1 MLRETILEL
10 DSVTKLFPGTKALSE
25 VSFDVAK
32 GEVHAVIGENG
43 AGKSTL
49 MNIVGGIFP
58 PTSGSVKF
66 RGEEIKA
73 FTPQHAQALGIGFVH
88 QEMSLCPHVS
98 VAENIFIGRLPK
110 RAAKVVNFKKLYED
124 CEKVLSDFEVSL
136 SPQEKVSNLTVAQ
149 QQVVE
154 IAKALS
160 LNCRLLILDEPTA
173 SLTVKETEELF
184 AIVRRLRNEGI
195 SILYISHRL
204 SEIMELG
211 DRVTV
216 LRDGKWISINR
227 VADIDVDRLISMMVG
242 RTLDKLYPDKG
253 GATAE
258 ELFRVEH
265 VSGEQFSDISFS
277 LCKGEIL
284 GFSGLIGA
292 GRTELMR
299 AACSIDKRKSGTV
312 FVGGEKLAAKKY
324 RTCLDNGLV
333 YMTEDRKGDGLFL
346 GMNVQKN
353 IVATVLRRINGL
365 LFNEGNADTAA
376 QKYVKYLNIKVSSL
390 EQLCGNLS
398 GGNQQKVLLGKSLVV
413 DPKVLIVDEPTRG
426 IDVGAKFEVYKI
438 LRELCR
444 EGVGIIVVSSDL
456 PEIIGLCDR
465 VLVMYEGRMSGEL
478 RGSEITEEN
487 IMKYAAS
494 FTQGEA

>member
-1 MLRETILEL
+1 MKNETILEL

-25 VSFDVAK
+25 VSFSVTK

-49 MNIVGGIFP
+49 MNIIGGIFS

-66 RGEEIKA
+66 HGEEVRI
-73 FTPQHAQALGIGFVH
+73 FTPQHAQLLGIGFVH

-98 VAENIFIGRLPK
+98 VAENIFIGRLPQ
-110 RAAKVVNFKKLYED
+110 RSAKVVNFRKLYED
-124 CEKVLSDFEVSL
+124 CEKVLSDFDVRL
-136 SPQEKVSNLTVAQ
+136 PPQEKVSNLTVAQ

-160 LNCRLLILDEPTA
+160 LNCKLLILDEPTA

-195 SILYISHRL
+195 SMLYISHRL
-204 SEIMELG
+204 SEITELA
-211 DRVTV
+211 DRVTI
-216 LRDGKWISINR
+216 LRDGKWISTNH
-227 VADIDVDRLISMMVG
+227 VADITVDQMISMMVG
-242 RTLDKLYPDKG
+242 RTLDKLYPEKSV
-253 GATAE
+253 ATSE
-258 ELFRVEH
+258 VLLRIENMT
-265 VSGEQFSDISFS
+265 GERFSDIGFS
-277 LCKGEIL
+277 LRKGEIL

-299 AACSIDKRKSGTV
+299 AVCNIDRRKNGTV
-312 FVGGEKLAAKKY
+312 FLGEEKLTGRRY
-324 RTCLDNGLV
+324 RSCLDKGLV

-346 GMNVQKN
+346 GMDVQKN
-353 IVATVLRRINGL
+353 IVATVLRRINGF
-365 LFNEGNADTAA
+365 LFKESNADKISG
-376 QKYVKYLNIKVSSL
+376 KYVNYLNIKISSL

-398 GGNQQKVLLGKSLVV
+398 GGNQQKVLFGKSLAVE
-413 DPKVLIVDEPTRG
+413 PKVLIVDEPTRG

-444 EGVGIIVVSSDL
+444 DGVGIIVVSSDL
-456 PEIIGLCDR
+456 PEVIGLCDR
-465 VLVMYEGRMSGEL
+465 VMIMYEGRMSGEL
-478 RGSEITEEN
+478 SGDDITEEN
-487 IMKYAAS
+487 IMKHAAAY
-494 FTQGEA
+494 TQGGT